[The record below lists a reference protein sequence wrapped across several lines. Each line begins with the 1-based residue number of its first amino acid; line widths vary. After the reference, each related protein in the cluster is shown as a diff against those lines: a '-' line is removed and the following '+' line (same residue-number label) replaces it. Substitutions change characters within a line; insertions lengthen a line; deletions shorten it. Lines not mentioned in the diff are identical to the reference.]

1 MTEKTEQPTPK
12 KIRKSREEGQVA
24 HSKDVTHVILFAAIF
39 GYLIL
44 DAGSI
49 ARRLSEMMVL
59 PGLVLG
65 MDFESALSVLS
76 AQLLRDGLRLLLPF
90 LLIVVVLG
98 LGAEMMQTRMLFSL
112 KAMKPS
118 AKKLN
123 VVQNVKNMFGA
134 KGWFEFFKSVVKI
147 LILSTVV
154 VVTLHGSIGH
164 LITLPLAGM
173 DGVGVALQALVTAV
187 VVKVVLVYA
196 FIALADWIW
205 QRQHHRKQLMMSIDE
220 VRREF
225 KEDEGDPHLK
235 QERKSRHREM
245 LESQALEQA
254 RSASVLVTNPI
265 HLAIALRYT
274 AGVTPLPL
282 VTAKGEGAL
291 AASMVKAAREAGV
304 PVMENVPLAWDL
316 MRRASIEHYIPAELI
331 EPVAEVLRMVRREP
345 TQGDPL

>member
-1 MTEKTEQPTPK
+1 MTEKTEQPTAK

-24 HSKDVTHVILFAAIF
+24 HSKDFTQVVLFAAVF
-39 GYLIL
+39 GYLLL
-44 DAGSI
+44 DAAAIG
-49 ARRLSEMMVL
+49 RRLREMMVL

-65 MDFESALSVLS
+65 MEFEAALSVLAVHFLQDS
-76 AQLLRDGLRLLLPF
+76 LRLLLPF
-90 LLIVVVLG
+90 ILIVVVLG
-98 LGAEMMQTRMLFSL
+98 LVAEMLQTRMLFAV
-112 KAMKPS
+112 KAIKPS

-123 VVQNVKNMFGA
+123 VIQNIKNMFGA

-147 LILSTVV
+147 VILSAVV
-154 VVTLHGSIGH
+154 VVTLQEAMGE
-164 LITLPLAGM
+164 LLTLPLAGL
-173 DGVGVALQALVTAV
+173 DGVGVALQTLVAAV
-187 VVKVVLVYA
+187 IVKVVVVYA

-205 QRQHHRKQLMMSIDE
+205 QHRYHRKQLMMSIDE

-225 KEDEGDPHLK
+225 KEDEGDPHRK
-235 QERKSRHREM
+235 HERKNLHREM
-245 LESQALEQA
+245 LESQAVEQA

-274 AGVTPLPL
+274 TGVTPLPL

-316 MRRASIEHYIPAELI
+316 MRQVPVEHYIPAELI
-331 EPVAEVLRMVRREP
+331 EPVAEVLRMVQRHPARGAHP
-345 TQGDPL
+345 